1 MRGCLR
7 KYLTTKLGPQHV
19 PVPEVLASTLNTTRE
34 RLAVNLPNLTNET
47 TANFFFAGNHV
58 VPLVTDFV
66 FNMDGVPVQLEEAPM
81 THGAKPDGIWGC
93 GVHVEFLS
101 PRALLNHVPEI
112 FALGRANYGKGS
124 ALVFREQ
131 ERDGRSII
139 LKGFLP
145 ISWFLLLLNDL
156 SDWYK
161 HGHNC
166 TRDLTRGILTS
177 GLVSIFF
184 STFST

>member
-1 MRGCLR
+1 MHLENGSTHTVGYSAPNPPSEREIPSHIVLVTQVVRKMRGCLR

-112 FALGRANYGKGS
+112 FALGRANGNGKGS
-124 ALVFREQ
+124 ALVLRE
-131 ERDGRSII
+131 
-139 LKGFLP
+139 
-145 ISWFLLLLNDL
+145 
-156 SDWYK
+156 
-161 HGHNC
+161 
-166 TRDLTRGILTS
+166 
-177 GLVSIFF
+177 
-184 STFST
+184 